1 MTLRWIPQWYE
12 LDWTI
17 VVGDTDWFILSDEMF
32 NNGIVHDEESI
43 TATKLKIQSITH
55 PVLGDIKGIIAI
67 GLDYTIYL
75 ANGELLTVNAEEE
88 PGKIYE
94 SEYKVDNWTFEV
106 SVQVLD
112 DKGRLPC
119 YEHDYERVIA
129 NERRIDRYKALL
141 GITTAPWGGN

>member
-67 GLDYTIYL
+67 GLDYTI
-75 ANGELLTVNAEEE
+75 
-88 PGKIYE
+88 
-94 SEYKVDNWTFEV
+94 
-106 SVQVLD
+106 
-112 DKGRLPC
+112 R
-119 YEHDYERVIA
+119 
-129 NERRIDRYKALL
+129 
-141 GITTAPWGGN
+141 